1 MIRLSNV
8 KKLLASVVAI
18 AAMTVQTSNMAKDT
32 EAVDYNTTVL
42 SSKQDILE
50 YSSNDDRC
58 YYLYQPTAEYEPYIC
73 MQKENP
79 YNVELF
85 EPLTIGAKLKAT
97 FTDTDLWE
105 IENLEVWTNG
115 E

>member
-8 KKLLASVVAI
+8 KTLLASVVAV
-18 AAMTVQTSNMAKDT
+18 AAMAVQTSNMAGDT
-32 EAVDYNTTVL
+32 TSL

-85 EPLTIGAKLKAT
+85 EPLTIGAEIKAT

-105 IENLEVWTNG
+105 IEDLEVLTDG